1 MSKYPSCF
9 KVFHILPPV
18 WLLNFGSDLSID
30 NLVRLGSADTRIGSQ
45 DSVKKVL
52 EITEKKK
59 KISEVNSSFFQNYV
73 RNMKSHYNR

>member
-1 MSKYPSCF
+1 MSKYPSFF

-59 KISEVNSSFFQNYV
+59 INFRGKF
-73 RNMKSHYNR
+73 

>member
-1 MSKYPSCF
+1 MSKYPSFF
-9 KVFHILPPV
+9 KVFHVLPLV

-45 DSVKKVL
+45 ASVKKVL

-59 KISEVNSSFFQNYV
+59 KFSEVNV
-73 RNMKSHYNR
+73 RKMKNHYNR